1 MCEGGHLDLPL
12 SRPGVHRPASEDVS
26 VGDVMHLLSIILRVF
41 NFFRYVSAA
50 LTMAATLLL
59 LGTRLVVTV
68 GRWGAD
74 PLVMLDLEKFLG
86 CEAVVS
92 VQVNHF

>member
-1 MCEGGHLDLPL
+1 
-12 SRPGVHRPASEDVS
+12 
-26 VGDVMHLLSIILRVF
+26 
-41 NFFRYVSAA
+41 
-50 LTMAATLLL
+50 MAATPLL